1 MLSKGGEKTQNREGR
16 GRSNTLEANKPGGEQ
31 DRRATTKPAESPNSR
46 WGHKV
51 EPELRKAGSG
61 PKSKWVKVMSQY
73 AELYVGIDV
82 AKRTLEVAL
91 SSGELLSVVNDDA
104 GIADLVQDLVKR
116 APALVVLEATGGYER
131 KVWLALLEAGI
142 PTARVNPRDT
152 HHFAQAHRQLAK
164 TDRLDARGLMLFA
177 AQMRPRPDVA
187 PAAAD
192 ERLKE
197 LVGRRQ
203 QLTTMLAAEHNRQQQ
218 ALSPANRRSIQTV
231 IRFLERQRKALDQ
244 AIEKHLSKT
253 AQAQELNELLQTAK
267 GVGRVVSATLIA
279 RLPELGTLTR
289 RQIAALV
296 GVAPYDRKS
305 GDWDGRSHIF
315 GGRADVRCALYMATL
330 SAVRRDPHLR
340 AFYRRLREQGKAKKV
355 ALTACIR
362 KLAITLNAMVK
373 NRTPWR
379 PSCPTLA
386 RPPKIWL
393 RPSQSPLLRS

>member
-1 MLSKGGEKTQNREGR
+1 
-16 GRSNTLEANKPGGEQ
+16 
-31 DRRATTKPAESPNSR
+31 
-46 WGHKV
+46 
-51 EPELRKAGSG
+51 
-61 PKSKWVKVMSQY
+61 MSQY

-91 SSGELLSVVNDDA
+91 SSGEIFSVDNEDA
-104 GIADLVQDLVKR
+104 GISQLVEDLVKR
-116 APALVVLEATGGYER
+116 APALVVLEASGGYER
-131 KVWLALLEAGI
+131 KAWLALLEAGI
-142 PTARVNPRDT
+142 ATARVNPRDT

-177 AQMRPRPDVA
+177 AQIRPQPDVA

-197 LVGRRQ
+197 MVGRRQ
-203 QLTTMLAAEHNRQQQ
+203 QLTTMLTAERNRRQQ
-218 ALSPANRRSIQTV
+218 AITPANRRSIETV

-244 AIEKHLSKT
+244 AIEKHLSKN
-253 AQAQELNELLQTAK
+253 AQVRELNELLQTAK

-279 RLPELGTLTR
+279 RLPELGRLTR
-289 RQIAALV
+289 RQVAALV

-330 SAVRRDPHLR
+330 AAVRGDPHLR
-340 AFYRRLREQGKAKKV
+340 AFYRRLREQGKEKKV

-373 NRTPWR
+373 HHTPWR

-386 RPPKIWL
+386 
-393 RPSQSPLLRS
+393 

>member
-1 MLSKGGEKTQNREGR
+1 MLSESEEKTQNRQGR
-16 GRSNTLEANKPGGEQ
+16 GRSKTLEVKQPGGEQ

-91 SSGELLSVVNDDA
+91 SSGEIFSVDNEDA
-104 GIADLVQDLVKR
+104 GISQLVEDLVKR
-116 APALVVLEATGGYER
+116 APALVVLEASGGYEC

-142 PTARVNPRDT
+142 ATARVNPRDT

-177 AQMRPRPDVA
+177 AQIRPQPDVA

-197 LVGRRQ
+197 MVGRRQ
-203 QLTTMLAAEHNRQQQ
+203 QLTTMLTAERNRRQQ
-218 ALSPANRRSIQTV
+218 AITPANRRSIETV

-244 AIEKHLSKT
+244 AIEKHLSKN
-253 AQAQELNELLQTAK
+253 AQVRELNELLQTAK

-279 RLPELGTLTR
+279 RLPELGRLTR
-289 RQIAALV
+289 RQVAALV

-330 SAVRRDPHLR
+330 AAVRGDPHLR
-340 AFYRRLREQGKAKKV
+340 AFYRRLREQGKEKKV

-373 NRTPWR
+373 HHTPWR

-386 RPPKIWL
+386 
-393 RPSQSPLLRS
+393 

>member
-1 MLSKGGEKTQNREGR
+1 MLSESEEKTQNRQGR
-16 GRSNTLEANKPGGEQ
+16 GRSKTLEVKQPGGEQ

-91 SSGELLSVVNDDA
+91 SSGEIFSVDNEDA
-104 GIADLVQDLVKR
+104 GISQLVEDLVKR
-116 APALVVLEATGGYER
+116 APALVVLEASGGYER
-131 KVWLALLEAGI
+131 KAWLALLEAGI
-142 PTARVNPRDT
+142 ATARVNPRDT

-177 AQMRPRPDVA
+177 AQIRPQPDVA

-197 LVGRRQ
+197 MVGRRQ
-203 QLTTMLAAEHNRQQQ
+203 QLTTMLTAERNRRQQ
-218 ALSPANRRSIQTV
+218 AITPANRRSIETV

-244 AIEKHLSKT
+244 AIEKHLSKN
-253 AQAQELNELLQTAK
+253 AQVRELNELLQTAK

-279 RLPELGTLTR
+279 RLPELGRLTR
-289 RQIAALV
+289 RQVAALV

-330 SAVRRDPHLR
+330 AAVRGDPHLR
-340 AFYRRLREQGKAKKV
+340 AFYRRLREQGKEKKV

-373 NRTPWR
+373 HHTPWR

-386 RPPKIWL
+386 
-393 RPSQSPLLRS
+393 

>member
-1 MLSKGGEKTQNREGR
+1 MLSKGGEKTQNRQGR
-16 GRSNTLEANKPGGEQ
+16 GRSNTLEAKQPGGEQ
-31 DRRATTKPAESPNSR
+31 DRRATTKRAENPHSR

-61 PKSKWVKVMSQY
+61 PKNKWVKVMSQY

-91 SSGELLSVVNDDA
+91 SSGELVSVVNGDA
-104 GIADLVQDLVKR
+104 EIAGLVQDLVKR

-131 KVWLALLEAGI
+131 KLWLALLEAAI

-177 AQMRPRPDVA
+177 AQMRPRPDVV
-187 PAAAD
+187 PAAED

-203 QLTTMLAAEHNRQQQ
+203 QLTTMLTAEHNRHQQ
-218 ALSPANRRSIQTV
+218 AISPANRRGIQTV

-244 AIEKHLSKT
+244 AIEKQLSKN
-253 AQAQELNELLQTAK
+253 AQARELNELLQTAK
-267 GVGRVVSATLIA
+267 GVGPVVAATLIA
-279 RLPELGTLTR
+279 RLPELGTLTH

-315 GGRADVRCALYMATL
+315 GGRADVRCALYMAAL
-330 SAVRRDPHLR
+330 SAVRRDPRLR
-340 AFYRRLREQGKAKKV
+340 AFYRRLCEQGKANKV

-379 PSCPTLA
+379 SSCPTVA
-386 RPPKIWL
+386 
-393 RPSQSPLLRS
+393 

>member
-1 MLSKGGEKTQNREGR
+1 M
-16 GRSNTLEANKPGGEQ
+16 
-31 DRRATTKPAESPNSR
+31 
-46 WGHKV
+46 
-51 EPELRKAGSG
+51 
-61 PKSKWVKVMSQY
+61 
-73 AELYVGIDV
+73 
-82 AKRTLEVAL
+82 
-91 SSGELLSVVNDDA
+91 
-104 GIADLVQDLVKR
+104 
-116 APALVVLEATGGYER
+116 
-131 KVWLALLEAGI
+131 LALRQQSDLHGYR
-142 PTARVNPRDT
+142 PKNGLDYGRQGSQ

-244 AIEKHLSKT
+244 AIEKHLST
-253 AQAQELNELLQTAK
+253 HAQMRELDELLQTAK
-267 GVGRVVSATLIA
+267 GVRCVVSATLIA
-279 RLPELGTLTR
+279 RLPELGTLSR

-315 GGRADVRCALYMATL
+315 GGLPEFSLTNKGRGYLIC
-330 SAVRRDPHLR
+330 
-340 AFYRRLREQGKAKKV
+340 REEF
-355 ALTACIR
+355 
-362 KLAITLNAMVK
+362 
-373 NRTPWR
+373 
-379 PSCPTLA
+379 
-386 RPPKIWL
+386 
-393 RPSQSPLLRS
+393 

>member
-1 MLSKGGEKTQNREGR
+1 MLSEGEEKTQNQQGR
-16 GRSNTLEANKPGGEQ
+16 GRSSTLEVDKPGGEQ
-31 DRRATTKPAESPNSR
+31 DRRATTKSVESPNSR
-46 WGHKV
+46 RGRKV

-61 PKSKWVKVMSQY
+61 PKRKWVKVVSQY
-73 AELYVGIDV
+73 AELFVGIDV

-91 SSGELLSVVNDDA
+91 SSGECLSVINDDA
-104 GIADLVQDLVKR
+104 GIAKLVRDLVKR

-152 HHFAQAHRQLAK
+152 YHFSQAHRQLAK
-164 TDRLDARGLMLFA
+164 TDGLDAGGLMLFG

-187 PAAAD
+187 PAAED
-192 ERLKE
+192 ERLRE

-203 QLTTMLAAEHNRQQQ
+203 QLTTMLTAEHNRHQQ
-218 ALSPANRRSIQTV
+218 AISPANRRSIQTV

-244 AIEKHLSKT
+244 AIEKHLSNH
-253 AQAQELNELLQTAK
+253 AQMRELDELLQTAK
-267 GVGRVVSATLIA
+267 GVGCVVSATLIA
-279 RLPELGTLTR
+279 RLPELGTLTG

-315 GGRADVRCALYMATL
+315 GGRADVRCALYMAAL
-330 SAVRRDPHLR
+330 GAVRGDPNLR
-340 AFYRRLREQGKAKKV
+340 AFYRRLREQGKQKKV

-362 KLAITLNAMVK
+362 KLAIMLNAMVK
-373 NRTPWR
+373 HRTPWR

-386 RPPKIWL
+386 
-393 RPSQSPLLRS
+393 

>member
-1 MLSKGGEKTQNREGR
+1 
-16 GRSNTLEANKPGGEQ
+16 
-31 DRRATTKPAESPNSR
+31 
-46 WGHKV
+46 
-51 EPELRKAGSG
+51 
-61 PKSKWVKVMSQY
+61 MSQY

-244 AIEKHLSKT
+244 AIEKHLSKN
-253 AQAQELNELLQTAK
+253 AQARELNELLQTAK
-267 GVGRVVSATLIA
+267 GVGRVVSAILIA
-279 RLPELGTLTR
+279 RLPELSTLTR

-315 GGRADVRCALYMATL
+315 GGRAEVRCALYMAAL

-340 AFYRRLREQGKAKKV
+340 AFYQRLREQGKAKKV

-386 RPPKIWL
+386 
-393 RPSQSPLLRS
+393 